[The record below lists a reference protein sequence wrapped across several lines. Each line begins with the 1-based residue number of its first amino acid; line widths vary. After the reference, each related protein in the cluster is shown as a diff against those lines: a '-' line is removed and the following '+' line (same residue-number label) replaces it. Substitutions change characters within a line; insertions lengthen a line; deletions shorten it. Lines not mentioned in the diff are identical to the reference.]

1 MRLLFK
7 VTRLFLIVLIPILS
21 LFIYLEL
28 KDEKRVL
35 SSFLEKEGNLLA
47 STISAGSI
55 ESILIE
61 DYPFV
66 ESYLVQ
72 LIENYNSIVFI
83 KITRDDEVITFA
95 QNAQLLND
103 KLKLFYYDIKI
114 EDDVIGKIKLAMSTE
129 YIDSVIKKRTN
140 SFLLMVI
147 LGSLIIFVLLIYI
160 VRNNLINHIERLK
173 EHAKLIGEGVYN
185 KEIVLKT
192 SDEFE
197 DLAESINTMSS
208 NINNAY
214 KRSKKLTTELKQQ
227 KIDLI
232 DANKAKDIFLANM
245 SHELKTPLN
254 SINIISAV
262 MKKNKDNSLN
272 ENQIKNLNII
282 NKCGQELLF
291 LINDVLDIS
300 KLNAGEVKVN
310 YETFNLKELTQ
321 DIKLLF
327 EPQINN
333 KELTLEFSFDEN
345 ISFIYSD
352 AQKIKQIIKNFL
364 SNAVKFVKKGKIEF
378 KVVNKNEYVHIIIKD
393 NGIGIE
399 EKKLVHIFDRFKQVD
414 DSTSRKYGGTGLG
427 LAISKELAHLLNGE
441 IFVSSK
447 LDVGSTFTLELP
459 KNLKKIHE
467 KKEEELENKENIKE
481 KTKIL
486 FFTKNL
492 SEGMKLV
499 INLKKSFDV
508 TQVFSMKEL
517 DIKIRRNFDTNI
529 IDIENISDLD
539 IKQLKQLPENI
550 KSNTFLLTK
559 DSDNISLDLKASVK
573 KVIAK
578 PIKTKELTHS
588 ILNYE

>member
-539 IKQLKQLPENI
+539 IKQLEQLPENI

-559 DSDNISLDLKASVK
+559 DSNNISSDLKASIK
-573 KVIAK
+573 KVITK
-578 PIKTKELTHS
+578 PIKTKELIHS
-588 ILNYE
+588 ILNYK

>member
-28 KDEKRVL
+28 KDEKKVL

-441 IFVSSK
+441 IFVTSK
-447 LDVGSTFTLELP
+447 LDIGSTFTLELP

-539 IKQLKQLPENI
+539 IKQLEQLPENI

-559 DSDNISLDLKASVK
+559 DSNNISSDLKASIK
-573 KVIAK
+573 KVITK
-578 PIKTKELTHS
+578 PIKTKELIHS
-588 ILNYE
+588 ILNYK

>member
-1 MRLLFK
+1 M
-7 VTRLFLIVLIPILS
+7 
-21 LFIYLEL
+21 
-28 KDEKRVL
+28 
-35 SSFLEKEGNLLA
+35 
-47 STISAGSI
+47 
-55 ESILIE
+55 
-61 DYPFV
+61 
-66 ESYLVQ
+66 
-72 LIENYNSIVFI
+72 
-83 KITRDDEVITFA
+83 
-95 QNAQLLND
+95 
-103 KLKLFYYDIKI
+103 
-114 EDDVIGKIKLAMSTE
+114 
-129 YIDSVIKKRTN
+129 
-140 SFLLMVI
+140 
-147 LGSLIIFVLLIYI
+147 
-160 VRNNLINHIERLK
+160 
-173 EHAKLIGEGVYN
+173 
-185 KEIVLKT
+185 
-192 SDEFE
+192 
-197 DLAESINTMSS
+197 
-208 NINNAY
+208 
-214 KRSKKLTTELKQQ
+214 
-227 KIDLI
+227 
-232 DANKAKDIFLANM
+232 
-245 SHELKTPLN
+245 
-254 SINIISAV
+254 
-262 MKKNKDNSLN
+262 
-272 ENQIKNLNII
+272 
-282 NKCGQELLF
+282 
-291 LINDVLDIS
+291 
-300 KLNAGEVKVN
+300 
-310 YETFNLKELTQ
+310 
-321 DIKLLF
+321 
-327 EPQINN
+327 
-333 KELTLEFSFDEN
+333 
-345 ISFIYSD
+345 
-352 AQKIKQIIKNFL
+352 
-364 SNAVKFVKKGKIEF
+364 KFVKKGKIEF

-508 TQVFSMKEL
+508 TQVFSMKEF